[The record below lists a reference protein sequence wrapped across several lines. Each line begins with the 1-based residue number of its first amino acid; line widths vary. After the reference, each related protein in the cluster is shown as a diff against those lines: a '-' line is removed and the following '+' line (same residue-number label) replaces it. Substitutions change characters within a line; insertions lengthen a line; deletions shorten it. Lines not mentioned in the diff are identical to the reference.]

1 MSNTEYFLD
10 ILLIVLAADLS
21 FNLGLGAA
29 AAQAA
34 VRAVKVLLPGIY
46 TKQRHLRRTTH

>member
-10 ILLIVLAADLS
+10 ILQIVLADLS

-34 VRAVKVLLPGIY
+34 VRAVKVLLAGIY

>member
-10 ILLIVLAADLS
+10 ILQIVLADLS

-29 AAQAA
+29 AA
-34 VRAVKVLLPGIY
+34 VRAVKVLLAGIY